1 MNRRVLWAAGA
12 VSCLALCVGLASLLL
27 ERSARRA
34 ATDNGAIRDFHDVTV
49 EQLSRDVRRNLP
61 LGSTRAFVEEFLA
74 KEGMRFSFDASSQT
88 ILANAPY
95 VRGSNFVVYESLGF
109 TFQFDDASKLKSID
123 SKVHLTGP

>member
-1 MNRRVLWAAGA
+1 MNRWVLWAIGA
-12 VSCLALCVGLASLLL
+12 VSCLALCLGLASLFL

-49 EQLSRDVRRNLP
+49 EQLNRDVRRNLP

-95 VRGSNFVVYESLGF
+95 VKGSNFLMHESLGF
-109 TFQFDDASKLKSID
+109 TFQFDDSSTLKSID
-123 SKVHLTGP
+123 SRVWLTGL